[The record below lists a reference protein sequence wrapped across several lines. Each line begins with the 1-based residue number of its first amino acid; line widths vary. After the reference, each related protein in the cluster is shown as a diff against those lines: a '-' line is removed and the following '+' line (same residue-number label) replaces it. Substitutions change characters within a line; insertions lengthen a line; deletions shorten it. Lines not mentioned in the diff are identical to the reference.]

1 MTTGLVGPAM
11 QVSYSPLSE
20 DVEVATTSEILKR
33 SYPSVQSPSYPSIAL
48 GPQCFVLVHG
58 MPGSGKSTMATKWL
72 SGTRGVYL
80 SAEEG
85 LSTTLAERI
94 KRCQLPSDESIVFV
108 HRTPVDKL
116 LSIVRKHKA
125 DWLVIDSLPMT
136 TFRPE
141 EVRMLASN
149 RVRGV
154 VAIQQ
159 STKAGQAS
167 GSNAFLH
174 EADVLIRCVD
184 GAWQIEKSRYQVS
197 GVHGQIL
204 GEDNARSGT
213 GDVFFLPRT
222 SRQIEN

>member
-11 QVSYSPLSE
+11 QISYSPLSE

-94 KRCQLPSDESIVFV
+94 KRCHLPSMNQLFSS
-108 HRTPVDKL
+108 TGL
-116 LSIVRKHKA
+116 LWIAV
-125 DWLVIDSLPMT
+125 
-136 TFRPE
+136 E
-141 EVRMLASN
+141 YC
-149 RVRGV
+149 
-154 VAIQQ
+154 
-159 STKAGQAS
+159 TK
-167 GSNAFLH
+167 
-174 EADVLIRCVD
+174 
-184 GAWQIEKSRYQVS
+184 
-197 GVHGQIL
+197 
-204 GEDNARSGT
+204 T
-213 GDVFFLPRT
+213 
-222 SRQIEN
+222 